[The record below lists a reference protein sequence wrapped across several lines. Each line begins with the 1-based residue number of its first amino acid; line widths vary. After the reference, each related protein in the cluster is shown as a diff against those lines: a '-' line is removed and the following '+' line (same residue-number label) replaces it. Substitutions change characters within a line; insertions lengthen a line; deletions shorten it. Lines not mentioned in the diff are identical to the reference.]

1 MEDMI
6 KDKDGREL
14 RVGTIVKVKGR
25 DFDEGI
31 VVGFDGDEVDVIELG
46 DGWTLEANE
55 LEAISEIGG

>member
-1 MEDMI
+1 MSM

-14 RVGTIVKVKGR
+14 RVGTIVSVKGR
-25 DFDEGI
+25 DFEEGI
-31 VVGFDGDEVDVIELG
+31 VVGFDGDEVDVVELG

>member
-1 MEDMI
+1 MI